1 MTISTFSGKV
11 AFITGA
17 ASKRGMGHAIAL
29 RLAAEGADIAILDKY
44 PAPRSLFDGDEG
56 WRGLE
61 EEVEEI
67 KAIGRKTL
75 ALIADTSNSK
85 EANEAV
91 EKVLNKF
98 GRIDIF
104 VHCAAIRG
112 PVNIPVVDITEEDW
126 RRVIDVNLTGTF
138 VISKSVAQH
147 MIKRG
152 GPGKIVLMSSVAGK
166 IGVAGTAAY
175 VASKWGIIG
184 FTQSLAL
191 ELARYKINVNSICPG
206 HINTN
211 IQDQWFEEQAKIQGV
226 STDEFR
232 KKWYSEMAK
241 TVPLGRYGTSGDIAD
256 VVLFLVSSQADYM
269 TGQAINISGGKHMS

>member
-1 MTISTFSGKV
+1 MALNHFSGKI
-11 AFITGA
+11 AFVTGA

-29 RLAAEGADIAILDKY
+29 RLAAGGADVAILDKY
-44 PAPRSLFDGDEG
+44 RAPRSLFAGDED
-56 WRGLE
+56 WRGLD

-67 KAIGRKTL
+67 KAIGREAL
-75 ALIADTSNSK
+75 ALTADVSNSQ
-85 EANEAV
+85 EANESV
-91 EKVLNKF
+91 EKVLKKF

-112 PVNIPVVDITEEDW
+112 PVNVPVVDTTEEDW

-138 VISKSVAQH
+138 VISKRVAQH

-152 GPGKIVLMSSVAGK
+152 GPGKMVLTSSVAGK
-166 IGVAGTAAY
+166 IGVAGTVAY
-175 VASKWGIIG
+175 VASKWGILG
-184 FTQSLAL
+184 FTQTLAL
-191 ELARYKINVNSICPG
+191 ELARYKINVNSVCPG

-211 IQDQWFEEQAKIQGV
+211 IQDQWFEEQAQMEGISV
-226 STDEFR
+226 DEFR
-232 KKWYSEMAK
+232 KNWYAETAK
-241 TVPLGRYGTSGDIAD
+241 TVPLGRYGIAEDIAD

>member
-1 MTISTFSGKV
+1 MAISHFSGKV
-11 AFITGA
+11 VFVTGA

-29 RLAAEGADIAILDKY
+29 RLAAGGADVAIVDKY
-44 PAPRSLFDGDEG
+44 PAPRSLFTGDEG

-67 KAIGRKTL
+67 KAIGREAF
-75 ALIADTSNSK
+75 ALTADVSNAQ

-91 EKVLNKF
+91 KKILEKF
-98 GRIDIF
+98 GKIDIF

-138 VISKSVAQH
+138 IISKQVAQH
-147 MIKRG
+147 MMERG
-152 GPGKIVLMSSVAGK
+152 GHGKMVLISSVAGK

-191 ELARYKINVNSICPG
+191 ELARYKINVNSICAG
-206 HINTN
+206 HIKTN
-211 IQDQWFEEQAKIQGV
+211 IQDQWIEEQAKIQGIPAE
-226 STDEFR
+226 EFR
-232 KKWYSEMAK
+232 EKWYAAMAK
-241 TVPLGRYGTSGDIAD
+241 TVPLGRYGTAEDIAD
-256 VVLFLVSSQADYM
+256 VVLFLVSGQSDYM
-269 TGQAINISGGKHMS
+269 TGQAINVSGGKHMS